1 MWKREET
8 ARPTGSAT
16 GPSRGGDAVNI
27 GMSVVITGELI
38 GREDLTIEGQVDGK
52 IALREHV
59 LTIGP
64 NGKINAQVVAKS
76 VVVMGVVHGKIT
88 ATERITIRKNG
99 SVEGDISAPRVA
111 IEEGAHFRGGID
123 MQRSQAS
130 TDTEGSAKP
139 VAAPAPA
146 PAARVAS
153 PAERSTHDTGDRRHH
168 SRLDLDRSH

>member
-1 MWKREET
+1 MWKREEPG
-8 ARPTGSAT
+8 RPTGSVT

-27 GMSVVITGELI
+27 GTSVIITGELT

-64 NGKINAQVVAKS
+64 QGKVNAQVVAKS

-88 ATERITIRKNG
+88 ATEIVTIRKNG
-99 SVEGDISAPRVA
+99 SVEGDLSAPRVV

-123 MQRSQAS
+123 MQR
-130 TDTEGSAKP
+130 GSAGT
-139 VAAPAPA
+139 
-146 PAARVAS
+146 AARS
-153 PAERSTHDTGDRRHH
+153 
-168 SRLDLDRSH
+168 